1 MPVPRGCPARRSGIL
16 LESIKKLGRIM
27 NDPAVKFA
35 LAISVLIGGLF
46 IAIVFRP
53 FFTMPAGSIAE
64 LNTPLSVQHQKQLP
78 LASPSP
84 EKSLVS
90 ASSVDQQFAARS
102 TSSQGPTVLSPLG
115 PPQPGPSLPPRYPV
129 YSSTNSARWGMPL
142 DMMPTVARP
151 ADGPQVHKI
160 VDGDTLADLAARYLG
175 SAARAMEIFQANRE
189 VLTDP
194 ELLPIGVELKIP
206 ARGGGGSR

>member
-1 MPVPRGCPARRSGIL
+1 
-16 LESIKKLGRIM
+16 M

-35 LAISVLIGGLF
+35 LAICILIGGLF

-53 FFTMPAGSIAE
+53 VISMPAGTIAE
-64 LNTPLSVQHQKQLP
+64 MNTPLSLQHQQLP
-78 LASPSP
+78 LPTPPPEQSLATMPSADQQLSARPTSSPS
-84 EKSLVS
+84 
-90 ASSVDQQFAARS
+90 
-102 TSSQGPTVLSPLG
+102 PTVLSTLG
-115 PPQPGPSLPPRYPV
+115 PPQPGPNSPPRYPV

-160 VDGDTLADLAARYLG
+160 VDGDTLEALAARYLG
-175 SAARAMEIFQANRE
+175 SAARAMEIFQANRD
-189 VLTDP
+189 VLADP

-206 ARGGGGSR
+206 ARGGVKR

>member
-1 MPVPRGCPARRSGIL
+1 
-16 LESIKKLGRIM
+16 M

-35 LAISVLIGGLF
+35 LAICILVGGLF

-53 FFTMPAGSIAE
+53 VISMPAGTIAE
-64 LNTPLSVQHQKQLP
+64 MNTPLSLQHQEQLP
-78 LASPSP
+78 LPTPPPEQSLVSTSLADQQIAARPTSSPSP
-84 EKSLVS
+84 
-90 ASSVDQQFAARS
+90 
-102 TSSQGPTVLSPLG
+102 TVLLPLG
-115 PPQPGPSLPPRYPV
+115 PPQHGPNSPPRYPD

-160 VDGDTLADLAARYLG
+160 VDGDTLEALAARYLG
-175 SAARAMEIFQANRE
+175 SAARAMEIFQVNRD
-189 VLTDP
+189 VLADP

-206 ARGGGGSR
+206 ARGGVKR

>member
-1 MPVPRGCPARRSGIL
+1 
-16 LESIKKLGRIM
+16 M

-35 LAISVLIGGLF
+35 LAICILIGGLF

-53 FFTMPAGSIAE
+53 VISMPAGTIAE
-64 LNTPLSVQHQKQLP
+64 MNTPLSLQHQQLP
-78 LASPSP
+78 LPTPSS
-84 EKSLVS
+84 EQSLVS
-90 ASSVDQQFAARS
+90 ASLAEQQTTARP
-102 TSSQGPTVLSPLG
+102 TSSPSPTVLSPLG
-115 PPQPGPSLPPRYPV
+115 PPQPGPSSPPRYPD

-160 VDGDTLADLAARYLG
+160 VDGDTLEALAARYLG
-175 SAARAMEIFQANRE
+175 SSARAMEIFQANRD
-189 VLTDP
+189 VLADP

-206 ARGGGGSR
+206 ARGGVKR

>member
-1 MPVPRGCPARRSGIL
+1 
-16 LESIKKLGRIM
+16 M

-35 LAISVLIGGLF
+35 LAISVLIGGVF

-53 FFTMPAGSIAE
+53 VFSMPAGAIAQM
-64 LNTPLSVQHQKQLP
+64 NTPLSVQHQMQLP
-78 LASPSP
+78 LPSPSQ
-84 EKSLVS
+84 EQSLVS
-90 ASSVDQQFAARS
+90 VSSAGQQFSARP

-129 YSSTNSARWGMPL
+129 NSSTNTARWGMPL

-160 VDGDTLADLAARYLG
+160 VDGDTLGELAAKYLG
-175 SAARAMEIFQANRE
+175 SAARAMEIFQANRD
-189 VLTDP
+189 VLSDP

-206 ARGGGGSR
+206 ARGGGKK

>member
-1 MPVPRGCPARRSGIL
+1 
-16 LESIKKLGRIM
+16 M

-53 FFTMPAGSIAE
+53 VLSMPAGAIAE
-64 LNTPLSVQHQKQLP
+64 MNTPLSVQHQKQLP
-78 LASPSP
+78 LPTPSP
-84 EKSLVS
+84 EQSLVS
-90 ASSVDQQFAARS
+90 ARPADQQLAARP

-115 PPQPGPSLPPRYPV
+115 PPQPGPSSPPRYPV
-129 YSSTNSARWGMPL
+129 YSSANTARWGMPL

-151 ADGPQVHKI
+151 AEGPLVHKI
-160 VDGDTLADLAARYLG
+160 VDGDTLGELAARYLG
-175 SAARAMEIFQANRE
+175 SAARAMEIFQANRD

-206 ARGGGGSR
+206 ARGGAKK